1 MDVEKR
7 LALIRGVAEEIVTE
21 DELRGLL
28 TKTAH
33 PLAYDGFEP
42 SGFAH
47 LGSGLM
53 RAINI
58 EDLQKAGLKFKIL
71 IADWHAWINNKLG
84 GDLETIK
91 KAGEYFVEVWKA
103 AGVEKVEIVWAS
115 DLVSDEDYW
124 KKVILVAKNTT
135 LARSTRA
142 ISIMG
147 RSQGELKDTAQ
158 LFYPMMQ
165 VADAFHLD
173 VDICQLGLD
182 QRRSGI
188 LAREVAE
195 RLKWKKPVIVSH
207 HMLRG
212 LDAIIPAER
221 KVEGGKA
228 SIEVMKK
235 DLQGLPP
242 GRYEVGVSAQGQQFD
257 DDARVDFQIRSK
269 MSKSKPDTAIFVHDT
284 AGEIRRKIGKAF
296 CPVKVAENNPILEY
310 NRYIIFRR
318 LKTVKVERDR
328 KFGGDLTYKSYAD
341 MEKDFVGGGLHPV
354 DLKNSTADS
363 LDKIIA
369 PIRRHF
375 EKSDKAGRLYQVVKG
390 ADVTR

>member
-1 MDVEKR
+1 MNLEERV
-7 LALIRGVAEEIVTE
+7 ALVKEVAEEIVTE
-21 DELRGLL
+21 EDLR
-28 TKTAH
+28 KIMSEKSH

-47 LGSGLM
+47 LGSGIM
-53 RAINI
+53 RAINL
-58 EDLQKAGLKFKIL
+58 EDLQKVGIRFKIL

-84 GDLETIK
+84 GNLETIK
-91 KAGEYFVEVWKA
+91 KAGEYLVEVWKA
-103 AGVEKVEIVWAS
+103 AGMEKVEVIWAS
-115 DLVSDEDYW
+115 DMVSDEDYW

-147 RSQGELKDTAQ
+147 RMQGELKDTAQ

-188 LAREVAE
+188 LAREVADK
-195 RLKWKKPVIVSH
+195 LNWKKPVVVSH

-212 LDAIIPAER
+212 LDAIVPGEV
-221 KVEGGKA
+221 KVEGGKTV
-228 SIEVMKK
+228 IEIMKK
-235 DLQGLPP
+235 DVQGLPP
-242 GRYEVGVSAQGQQFD
+242 GKYKVGVGPVGQGFD
-257 DDARVDFQIRSK
+257 DNPKIDFQIRSK

-284 AGEIRRKIGKAF
+284 AEEIRRKIGKAF
-296 CPVKVAENNPILEY
+296 CPEKVAENNPILEY
-310 NRYIIFRR
+310 NRYIIFKR
-318 LKTVKVERDR
+318 LKSVKIERDK
-328 KFGGDLTYKSYAD
+328 KFGGDLEYKSYAE
-341 MEKDFVGGGLHPV
+341 MESDFIQGKLHPV
-354 DLKNSTADS
+354 DLKNSTS
-363 LDKIIA
+363 ENLNKIIE

-375 EKSDKAGRLYQVVKG
+375 EKNEKAGRLYQIVKNV
-390 ADVTR
+390 DVTR